1 MVFRQTRF
9 RHPVSH
15 LREEMDQLLSGFFG
29 GLADGPPTDR
39 GQPPVNAWE
48 TNDALMVEME
58 VPGVTTDR
66 LDVSVVN
73 HELTIVAKRP
83 EVVEQDVTYHRR
95 ERSAGDWTRVLRLP
109 IDVAPERVEARLQH
123 GVLTVVL
130 PKAESARPRKIPV
143 TPGS

>member
-9 RHPVSH
+9 RHPVSQ
-15 LREEMDQLLSGFFG
+15 LREEMDQLLSGFLG
-29 GLADGPPTDR
+29 GFTDGLPAER
-39 GQPPVNAWE
+39 GQPAVNAWE

-58 VPGVTTDR
+58 VPGVTSDR

-73 HELTIVAKRP
+73 HELTVGAKRP

-95 ERSAGDWTRVLRLP
+95 ERPAGDWTRVLRLP
-109 IDVAPERVEARLQH
+109 VDVAPEKVEARLQH

-130 PKAESARPRKIPV
+130 PKAESARPRKISV
-143 TPGS
+143 NPGS